1 MACYARQY
9 SRPLSGIPI
18 RVLNLRLSVIGIRP
32 SVDLNILA
40 KGERAA
46 SADEC
51 VLASQQIYADGAW
64 HDAQII
70 DRLRLPQGAV
80 VIGPALLVQGDAT
93 IYVDP
98 HIHARTDNFGNIIM
112 TAEG

>member
-1 MACYARQY
+1 MVARIFVSYRHPPVCRSEY
-9 SRPLSGIPI
+9 SGQS
-18 RVLNLRLSVIGIRP
+18 
-32 SVDLNILA
+32 
-40 KGERAA
+40 ERAA

-112 TAEG
+112 TAEVI